1 MDRPADLSIPPDS
14 SQPPNGLG
22 PVGDWLGGE
31 WPARA
36 AEQVESAVNNIRR
49 KTTGPAIV
57 ASRAL
62 VYGLVAIVFV
72 GIAGMMLLIA
82 VLRSLDALMPTW
94 AVELLVGL
102 VLCVAGLACWNRR
115 TGKEI
120 VS

>member
-1 MDRPADLSIPPDS
+1 MDRSDDLNIPSDS
-14 SQPPNGLG
+14 PEPGSGLG

-31 WPARA
+31 WPAQA
-36 AEQVESAVNNIRR
+36 AEQIESVVNSVRR

-62 VYGLVAIVFV
+62 VYGLVTLVFV
-72 GIAGMMLLIA
+72 GVAGMMLLIA
-82 VLRSLDALMPTW
+82 VLRGLDALMPTW

-102 VLCVAGLACWNRR
+102 VLCVAGLGCWTRR